1 MVCALEAQATI
12 MFSVECALKGES
24 MRVNTTQDQQLRDL
38 LHGIAATP
46 DFEATISLILRAAQ
60 ELTGASGAAFRSFVD
75 PIVTIHGGDVS
86 GIDLDAALN
95 SVSDAQV
102 YSVSSGDRLLGA
114 LWLPFENLG
123 DKDRDMLTIVL
134 DALVIAVT
142 RASAQSAEVRAK
154 RLARSL
160 LESLAD
166 PLLVFDAGWHLL
178 LMNPAAA
185 VIFNAEAGQALA
197 DVVQSAELAAFVQG
211 DQPLS
216 EWVNGEKTFIPYI
229 QPMGDEAVD
238 GWVLALRDMT
248 QFKKLNRSQS
258 EFIRIVSHDVR
269 SPLTSMRGFAD
280 MMGMVGDLNEKQ
292 ALFISKVLSGINQI
306 TTLVDN
312 IQDAGRFD
320 VETGFYEMSRSQC
333 DLLDIAHR
341 VVNNVST
348 LTQKH
353 DVEIS
358 VSVSDE
364 VPIINADTLMIE
376 RALTNLVDNAVKYA
390 PEGSK
395 VEVLVY
401 LAAGSVIVSVRDNGY
416 GISPEDQ
423 RQLFQRHVRLARPEH
438 KRVKGSGLG
447 LFIVKSVAQRHG
459 GDAWVESQL
468 GIGTTFSFSIPLK
481 GANLIMSGAAG
492 NNG

>member
-1 MVCALEAQATI
+1 
-12 MFSVECALKGES
+12 MFSVERALKGES
-24 MRVNTTQDQQLRDL
+24 MRVNTTQDHDRQFRDL

-46 DFEATISLILRAAQ
+46 DFEATMSLILRAAQ
-60 ELTGASGAAFRSFVD
+60 ELTGASGAAFRSLVD
-75 PIVTIHGGDVS
+75 PAVTIHVGKLS
-86 GIDLDAALN
+86 GVELDTVPDSAPGLL
-95 SVSDAQV
+95 V
-102 YSVSSGDRLLGA
+102 YSVNSGDQRLGLLMLA
-114 LWLPFENLG
+114 LESLNEN
-123 DKDRDMLTIVL
+123 DRDALNALL
-134 DALVIAVT
+134 DTLVIAVT
-142 RASAQSAEVRAK
+142 RANAQSGEAQAK
-154 RLARSL
+154 QLARSL
-160 LESLAD
+160 LDSLAD
-166 PLLVFDAGWHLL
+166 PLLVFDADWRLL

-185 VIFNAEAGQALA
+185 AIFNAEAGQPLA
-197 DVVQSAELAAFVQG
+197 DAVQSAELAAFVQG
-211 DQPLS
+211 TQPLS
-216 EWVNGEKTFIPYI
+216 EWVSGEKTFIPYV
-229 QPMGDEAVD
+229 QPVGAD

-280 MMGMVGDLNEKQ
+280 MMSMVGDLNEKQ
-292 ALFISKVLSGINQI
+292 TLFIGKVLSGINQI

-341 VVNNVST
+341 VVGNVST

-358 VSVSDE
+358 VSVSDD
-364 VPIINADTLMIE
+364 VPIISADTLMIE
-376 RALTNLVDNAVKYA
+376 RALTNLVDNAAKYA

-468 GIGTTFSFSIPLK
+468 GVGTTFSFSIPLK
-481 GANLIMSGAAG
+481 GANLIAPGAAESAG
-492 NNG
+492 

>member
-1 MVCALEAQATI
+1 
-12 MFSVECALKGES
+12 
-24 MRVNTTQDQQLRDL
+24 MRVNIMQDHDRQLRDL
-38 LHGIAATP
+38 LHGIATTP
-46 DFEATISLILRAAQ
+46 DYETALSLILRTAL
-60 ELTGASGAAFRSFVD
+60 ELTPASGAAFRSAGAS
-75 PIVTIHGGDVS
+75 PVTVQAGNLS
-86 GIDLDAALN
+86 GIVFDAPLDSAFAHTVVLGDQQLGTFWLVID
-95 SVSDAQV
+95 SLSPED
-102 YSVSSGDRLLGA
+102 SSTVGA
-114 LWLPFENLG
+114 L
-123 DKDRDMLTIVL
+123 L
-134 DALVIAVT
+134 DALVITTT
-142 RASAQSAEVRAK
+142 RANAQAAAAQEK
-154 RLARSL
+154 QLARSL
-160 LESLAD
+160 LHSLAD
-166 PLLVFDAGWHLL
+166 PLLVFDTDWRLRL
-178 LMNPAAA
+178 INPPAAA
-185 VIFNAEAGQALA
+185 IFEAEAGQPLV

-211 DQPLS
+211 QQPLG
-216 EWVNGEKTFIPYI
+216 EWVSGEKTYVPYV
-229 QPMGDEAVD
+229 QPVGEDGAD

-248 QFKKLNRSQS
+248 LFKKLNRSQS

-280 MMGMVGDLNEKQ
+280 MMGMVGELNEKQ
-292 ALFISKVLSGINQI
+292 SLFIGKVLSGINQI

-358 VSVSDE
+358 VAVSDE

-390 PEGSK
+390 PEGSR
-395 VEVLVY
+395 VEVLVSV
-401 LAAGSVIVSVRDNGY
+401 AAGSVIVGVRDNGY

-423 RQLFQRHVRLARPEH
+423 QQLFQRHVRLARPEH

-468 GIGTTFSFSIPLK
+468 GVGTTFSFSIPLK
-481 GANLIMSGAAG
+481 GANLITPGAAESAG
-492 NNG
+492 

>member
-1 MVCALEAQATI
+1 
-12 MFSVECALKGES
+12 MFSVERALKGES
-24 MRVNTTQDQQLRDL
+24 MRVTTTQDQDRQLRAL
-38 LHGIAATP
+38 LHAIAATP
-46 DFEATISLILRAAQ
+46 DFETTISLILHTAQ
-60 ELTGASGAAFRSFVD
+60 EMTGAAGAAFHSFAD
-75 PIVTIHGGDVS
+75 SAVTIHVGDVS
-86 GIDLDAALN
+86 GIDLDATLN

-102 YSVSSGDRLLGA
+102 YPVNSGDQLLGA
-114 LWLPFENLG
+114 LWLPLENLSDG
-123 DKDRDMLTIVL
+123 DRDVLTALL
-134 DALVIAVT
+134 DALLIAVT
-142 RASAQSAEVRAK
+142 RANAQSREAQAK

-160 LESLAD
+160 LDSLAD
-166 PLLVFDAGWHLL
+166 PLLVFDTDWRLL
-178 LMNPAAA
+178 LLNPAAA
-185 VIFNAEAGQALA
+185 AIFNAEAGQALA
-197 DVVQSAELAAFVQG
+197 NVVQSAELAAFVQG
-211 DQPLS
+211 KQPLS
-216 EWVNGEKTFIPYI
+216 EWMSGEKTFVPYV
-229 QPMGDEAVD
+229 QPIGEDAAD

-280 MMGMVGDLNEKQ
+280 MMGMVGELNEKQ

-320 VETGFYEMSRSQC
+320 VETGFYEMSRAQC
-333 DLLDIAHR
+333 DLLEIARR
-341 VVNNVST
+341 VVGNVSA

-358 VSVSDE
+358 VSVSDD

-401 LAAGSVIVSVRDNGY
+401 VAAGSVIVSVRDNGY

-423 RQLFQRHVRLARPEH
+423 QQLFQRHVRLARPEH

-468 GIGTTFSFSIPLK
+468 GVGTTFSFSIPLK
-481 GANLIMSGAAG
+481 AANLLASNSAG
-492 NNG
+492 NAG

>member
-1 MVCALEAQATI
+1 
-12 MFSVECALKGES
+12 
-24 MRVNTTQDQQLRDL
+24 MRVNTTQDHDWQLRDL
-38 LHGIAATP
+38 LHVIATTP
-46 DFEATISLILRAAQ
+46 DFEATISLILQAALQ
-60 ELTGASGAAFRSFVD
+60 LTGAAGAAFRSLGD
-75 PIVTIHGGDVS
+75 PAVAIQVGDLS
-86 GIDLDAALN
+86 GFDLDIAPATSPDFTALD
-95 SVSDAQV
+95 SVPGALV
-102 YSVSSGDRLLGA
+102 CSVSSGDQLLGV
-114 LWLPFENLG
+114 LWLALESLNEA
-123 DKDRDMLTIVL
+123 DREALATLL

-142 RASAQSAEVRAK
+142 RAKAQSGEARA
-154 RLARSL
+154 RQLARSL
-160 LESLAD
+160 LDSLAD
-166 PLLVFDAGWHLL
+166 PLLVFDTDWRLL

-185 VIFNAEAGQALA
+185 AIFNAEMGQSLA
-197 DVVQSAELAAFVQG
+197 DVVQSDELAAFVEG
-211 DQPLS
+211 RQPLS
-216 EWVNGEKTFIPYI
+216 EWVSGEKTFIPYV
-229 QPMGDEAVD
+229 QPIGADSAD

-280 MMGMVGDLNEKQ
+280 MMGMVGPLNEKQ
-292 ALFISKVLSGINQI
+292 SQFIGKVLSGINQI

-320 VETGFYEMSRSQC
+320 VETGFYEISRSQC
-333 DLLDIAHR
+333 DLLEIAHR
-341 VVNNVST
+341 VVSNVSEI
-348 LTQKH
+348 TQKH

-358 VSVSDE
+358 VLVADD
-364 VPIINADTLMIE
+364 VPIISADTLMIE

-401 LAAGSVIVSVRDNGY
+401 IAAESLIISVRDNGY

-423 RQLFQRHVRLARPEH
+423 QQLFQRHVRLARPEH

-468 GIGTTFSFSIPLK
+468 GVGTTFSFSIPLK
-481 GANLIMSGAAG
+481 GANLIIPGTGVTANENAG
-492 NNG
+492 